1 MPASHRLIRVSA
13 VALAGLLFFSNHS
26 EVSAAGWK
34 DPSSHIVRFIEVEPG
49 VKLEVLDWGGSG
61 ESVLL
66 LSGHGDT
73 GHIFDDFAPQLAQG
87 FHVYAIT
94 RRGFGTS
101 SEPKQGYD
109 LTRMVEDIK
118 QVTDALKL
126 RRVNL
131 VGHSIAG
138 DEMTRFA
145 LTYPERV
152 AKLVYLEAAYD
163 RVEAQL
169 LEARFP
175 KLPPSAPKIKE
186 SETPESIRA
195 SVAESEILMPEA
207 AIRSTRVFGGD
218 GQFVRPVT
226 PDWIVHAVAIMV
238 EHPDYKSI
246 HAPIL
251 AIYAVYQTPAQ
262 LLPRYNMADR
272 ETRQGLDQVFDLWQ
286 PFARGQRKLLRD
298 TAPGARIDEIHGASH
313 YIFISHQDR
322 VLRETAAFLQTH

>member
-13 VALAGLLFFSNHS
+13 VALAGLLLFSNHS
-26 EVSAAGWK
+26 RVSAAGWK

-94 RRGFGTS
+94 RRGFGAS

-109 LTRMVEDIK
+109 LSRMVEDIK

-207 AIRSTRVFGGD
+207 AIRSTRVFGAD

-251 AIYAVYQTPAQ
+251 AIYAVYETPAQ

-286 PFARGQRKLLRD
+286 PFARSQRKLLRD
-298 TAPGARIDEIHGASH
+298 SAPGARIDEIHGASH
-313 YIFISHQDR
+313 YIFISHKDR
-322 VLRETAAFLQTH
+322 VLRETAAFLRTH